1 MTVVPLPRVL
11 TVPEAA
17 IGADLAIPEQVRL
30 VEWSMTE
37 ELPVEVAAEVEAVV
51 VPHYVSGAMLA
62 RLRPLTRLSLVQL
75 PSAGYEHVVRHLPP
89 GVTLCNGRGVH
100 DDETAELA
108 IGLVLASLR
117 DLAEYVRRQDAGVW
131 APHRSTSLADR
142 RVMVVGAGSIGRAIV
157 ARLRPFGVDVV
168 RVARRSRDD
177 ADGRVHG
184 VDELAVL
191 LPTVDVVVLITPLT
205 AETTRL
211 VDAAFLAR
219 MRDGSLLVNVSRGKV
234 VDTDALI
241 AELRSGRLRAAL
253 DVVEPEPLP
262 PDHPLWTSPG
272 VILTPHVGGNTT
284 ATHVRFVAL
293 VQRQLER
300 LAAGEPVL
308 NVVVPG

>member
-11 TVPEAA
+11 TVPDAA
-17 IGADLAIPEQVRL
+17 IGAALALPEQVRL
-30 VEWSMTE
+30 LEWPMTE
-37 ELPVEVAAEVEAVV
+37 ELPAEVAAEVDAVV
-51 VPHYVSGAMLA
+51 VPHYVSGEMLA

-75 PSAGYEHVVRHLPP
+75 PSAGYEHAVRHLPP

-108 IGLVLASLR
+108 IGLLLASLR
-117 DLAEYVRRQDAGVW
+117 ELAEYVRLQDAGIW
-131 APHRSTSLADR
+131 SPHRSTSLADR
-142 RVMVVGAGSIGRAIV
+142 RVMVVGAGSIGHAIA
-157 ARLRPFGVDVV
+157 ARLRPFAVDVV
-168 RVARRSRDD
+168 RVARSGRDD
-177 ADGRVHG
+177 VDGHVHG

-205 AETTRL
+205 AETTHL

-234 VDTDALI
+234 VDTDALM

-300 LAAGEPVL
+300 LAAGEPLL